1 MAVDPKLQEEINKAF
16 KRLKKYES
24 NKESIKQS
32 DFKKFEILF
41 RKPKKNMTDSDVD
54 MLQELSR
61 EFLTTI
67 NPFKPIKI
75 IDDDTGKII
84 LTLPPIF
91 MNIKEIKKEFN
102 NVFQKAQG
110 ALLNSTT
117 PKYESEAIKNIV
129 NLIVSSQAK
138 NISEYEAEVRKYKL
152 LTDKLRNE
160 FKELKQKKIDGEDT
174 EIDFNDVD
182 DKLGI
187 NELNEENNDTANESY
202 DDIFNSLREE

>member
-117 PKYESEAIKNIV
+117 PKYESEAMKNIV